1 MSVISYSGV
10 VMVTFDEIA
19 GSSPN
24 RVYIAISGR
33 AATNVRM
40 RDGTA
45 LISFSVLKTMEN
57 FRLKLRTV
65 YLEDSTQ
72 FLSQEFISSY
82 LQNPEKVFS
91 RSLPIGTQ

>member
-1 MSVISYSGV
+1 
-10 VMVTFDEIA
+10 MVTFDENA

-24 RVYIAISGR
+24 RVYTAIYGR
-33 AATNVRM
+33 AATNVGM

-45 LISFSVLKTMEN
+45 LISFSVLKTMKN

-72 FLSQEFISSY
+72 FL
-82 LQNPEKVFS
+82 
-91 RSLPIGTQ
+91 